1 MRYVMLCLLDTLLRF
16 TIYYEYVLQGNT
28 KVMILT
34 LDTLKSWL
42 WDSADILRGSTDSSD
57 FKNYIFGLLFL
68 KRVSDVF
75 EEEVEKE
82 MESEGC
88 SREEA
93 EEEPFFKMP
102 HDARWSY
109 LITKTENIGEALDK
123 AFHLIEE
130 HNEGLDGVMTA
141 VRFGNRDVLS
151 DEVLKRLLRHF
162 NKYSLRSADLYK
174 EDVLGDAYEYLI
186 EQFADDAG
194 KKGGEFYTPKGVVQ
208 LIVKLLD
215 PQPGITAYDPT
226 CGSGGMLLQVAKEI
240 ARKEGKTDVAHGVNV
255 QLCGQEKNLATW
267 AICKLNMLLHNISD
281 ADIRKGDTLCAP
293 KHLDSDT
300 ELQQFD
306 LVIANPPFSM
316 NKWWDPLETNIETK
330 TDKNGKEKEIAPNYT
345 KGVSDNYGRFSYG
358 IPPRGYADLAF
369 LQHMVASLKMTKRMG
384 IVLPHGV
391 LFRGGAEGRIRQG
404 LIEQNLLEA
413 VVGLPS
419 GLFYNTGIP
428 ACILILNKPD
438 STDDRSVTF
447 IDASD
452 EFKEGKNQNTL
463 ETKHI
468 EKIVE
473 AYEAGEEVDKFM
485 RIVEKAEITDNDY
498 NLNIARYIDKSEPE
512 PEVDLTETLEAIR
525 NVEAKEADI
534 DKKLQGYLTELGL

>member
-1 MRYVMLCLLDTLLRF
+1 M
-16 TIYYEYVLQGNT
+16 
-28 KVMILT
+28 KLT
-34 LDTLKSWL
+34 LETLERWL

-75 EEEVEKE
+75 EEEVEKV
-82 MESEGC
+82 MEEEGC

-93 EEEPFFKMP
+93 EEEPFFKVP
-102 HDARWSY
+102 VESRWPF
-109 LITKTENIGEALDK
+109 LTAKTENIGEALDK

-151 DEVLKRLLRHF
+151 DAVLQRLLGHF
-162 NKYSLRSADLYK
+162 NKYSLRNADLYK

-208 LIVKLLD
+208 LIVKLLN
-215 PQPGITAYDPT
+215 PQPGSTAYDPT

-255 QLCGQEKNLATW
+255 QLSGQEKNLGTW
-267 AICKLNMLLHNISD
+267 AICKLNMILHNISD
-281 ADIRKGDTLCAP
+281 VDIQKGDTLCAP

-300 ELQQFD
+300 ELDQFD

-316 NKWWDPLETNIETK
+316 NKWWDPLETTIETK
-330 TDKNGKEKEIAPNYT
+330 IDKNGKEKEITPNYI
-345 KGVSDNYGRFSYG
+345 KGVSDEYGRFCYG

-369 LQHMVASLKMTKRMG
+369 LQHMIASLKSTGRLG

-391 LFRGGAEGRIRQG
+391 LFRGGAEGKIRQG
-404 LIEQNLLEA
+404 LIDANLLEA
-413 VVGLPS
+413 VIGLPS

-428 ACILILNKPD
+428 ACILIINKAK
-438 STDDRSVTF
+438 DDKCHSGNDDHKKEGNFVTF

-452 EFKEGKNQNTL
+452 EYKEGKNQNTL
-463 ETKHI
+463 MPENIDK
-468 EKIVE
+468 VMA
-473 AYEAGEEVDKFM
+473 AYEAGVEVDKFM
-485 RIVEKAEITDNDY
+485 RVVPKDEIADNDY
-498 NLNIARYIDKSEPE
+498 NLNIARYIDKSEAE
-512 PEVDLTETLEAIR
+512 PEVDLTATL
-525 NVEAKEADI
+525 ADI
-534 DKKLQGYLTELGL
+534 RAVEVKETEIDAKLQGFLTELGL